1 MEDKQ
6 TNENRIM
13 IMVLTGSAIL
23 FILQLT
29 VYFSSNILILLA
41 GAFDSLSD
49 ILISAFLL
57 VSIHWSSKPADEI
70 HMFGHGRI
78 QNVASLVI
86 ATIFILFLPIE
97 TFQAAIPKLFQPA
110 GGDLHN
116 INLAL
121 IVTGLAVVIYGI
133 PLWDIL
139 RTKVRGSALK
149 AQLYAII
156 EMEFAFIA
164 SFISIILVAKG
175 FWIADPITSIFIGI
189 IMAFTGLKLFV
200 ENAQFLIGKAP
211 PQEFLERI
219 TVAAMSVKGVLRVHD
234 LKAEYVGPNMV
245 YTGFHINIA
254 NGTPIEIAD
263 SIAEE
268 VQARVHKEPGCQF
281 CIIHVDPE
289 DLYFSPHGR

>member
-1 MEDKQ
+1 
-6 TNENRIM
+6 M
-13 IMVLTGSAIL
+13 IMALSGSAIL

-41 GAFDSLSD
+41 GAFDSFSD
-49 ILISAFLL
+49 ILLSAFLL
-57 VSIHWSSKPADEI
+57 ISIQWSRKPADEI

-121 IVTGLAVVIYGI
+121 IVTGLAIVIYAI

-139 RTKVRGSALK
+139 RTKIRGSVLK
-149 AQLYAII
+149 TQLYAII

-175 FWIADPITSIFIGI
+175 VWIADPITSIFIGI
-189 IMAFTGLKLFV
+189 IIALTGIKLFV

-211 PQEFLERI
+211 PQEFFNRI
-219 TVAAMSVKGVLRVHD
+219 TAVAMSVKGVLRVHD
-234 LKAEYVGPNMV
+234 LKADYVGPNMV

-254 NGTPIEIAD
+254 NGTPIEMAD
-263 SIAEE
+263 RIAEE
-268 VQARVHKEPGCQF
+268 VQARVQKETYCKF
-281 CIIHVDPE
+281 CIIHIDPE
-289 DLYFSPHGR
+289 DQ

>member
-1 MEDKQ
+1 MVEKQ
-6 TNENRIM
+6 TNENRSM
-13 IMVLTGSAIL
+13 IMVLAGSAIL

-41 GAFDSLSD
+41 GAFDSFSD

-78 QNVASLVI
+78 QNVAALVI
-86 ATIFILFLPIE
+86 ATIFIIFLPIE

-110 GGDLHN
+110 GGASHN

-121 IVTGLAVVIYGI
+121 IVTGLAVVIYTI

-175 FWIADPITSIFIGI
+175 FRIADPITSIFIGI
-189 IMAFTGLKLFV
+189 IMAFTGIKLFI

-211 PQEFLERI
+211 PQEFLDRI
-219 TVAAMSVKGVLRVHD
+219 TVAAMSVNGVLRVHD
-234 LKAEYVGPNMV
+234 LKADYVGPNMV

-254 NGTPIEIAD
+254 NGTPIEVAD

-289 DLYFSPHGR
+289 DK